1 MPPYL
6 GGCLPLLAFFLFSV
20 FQETLIRSARLY
32 FSSVLNNNWSNA
44 LLECSPLDSTPVLFG
59 WVSPKVA
66 NIFCLIS
73 IRVIFYIWIKL
84 IMICTFRKSWSDIP
98 RSVFFRES
106 FYTFGRRTVFFAIQ
120 SLTVFSFW
128 FFMNCPG
135 SRCAHL
141 FDIYIMYDSLPIS
154 DVLRGYSICI
164 LMDAYHCGSCKF
176 STEDLY
182 NKFWIYVRYIFC
194 RSRTKSIR
202 YTLKHLLFYEGVI
215 KKLSLHMRR
224 FFCR

>member
-32 FSSVLNNNWSNA
+32 FSSMLNNNWSNV

-106 FYTFGRRTVFFAIQ
+106 FYTFGRRTVFFGDSVANGFFF
-120 SLTVFSFW
+120 LVFHELPRVSVCSFIWYIYHVW
-128 FFMNCPG
+128 FSANFG
-135 SRCAHL
+135 CAKRL
-141 FDIYIMYDSLPIS
+141 
-154 DVLRGYSICI
+154 
-164 LMDAYHCGSCKF
+164 
-176 STEDLY
+176 
-182 NKFWIYVRYIFC
+182 
-194 RSRTKSIR
+194 
-202 YTLKHLLFYEGVI
+202 
-215 KKLSLHMRR
+215 
-224 FFCR
+224 